1 MQRDAE
7 TPARVAD
14 ALTPPA
20 EGELHLWWT
29 RPAAA
34 LDPDLLEAYASL
46 LNATERERHGRFL
59 FARHR
64 HLFLVARA
72 LVRVT
77 LARYVAGAGAR
88 CPPAALRFEFNEHG
102 RPDLEL
108 SHGLGPVRFNLSHT
122 DGLVVMLVGRGDLG
136 VDVENITRRTSG
148 LNIAEH
154 FFAPAEVEELF
165 AFAGAHGDAL
175 AKSRFFDYWTLKEAY
190 IKARGMGLAI
200 PLRDFVYK
208 LGDGRARVDAEG
220 IRIAFSG
227 TLADEQPGDW
237 SFRLLRPDPAHR
249 VALALRQPPAS
260 PLQLRC
266 FETLPMIEDR
276 ALELSEVLSVP
287 VGGER
292 ASGRAGEG

>member
-1 MQRDAE
+1 MHSDVDPR
-7 TPARVAD
+7 ARATD
-14 ALTPPA
+14 ALTPP
-20 EGELHLWWT
+20 ERGELHLWWA

-34 LDPDLLEAYASL
+34 IDPDLLEAYASV
-46 LNATERERHGRFL
+46 LNETERERHGRFL

-77 LARYVAGAGAR
+77 LARYVAGAGAP
-88 CPPAALRFEFNEHG
+88 CSPAALRFAFNEHG
-102 RPDLEL
+102 RPDLDL

-136 VDVENITRRTSG
+136 VDVEDITRRTSG

-154 FFAPAEVEELF
+154 FFAPAEVEELL
-165 AFAGAHGDAL
+165 AFAGVHGDAL

-208 LGDGRARVDAEG
+208 LGDGRAPVGPEG
-220 IRIAFSG
+220 IRIAFAG
-227 TLADEQPGDW
+227 TLADERPGEW

-249 VALALRQPPAS
+249 VALALRQPPAAS
-260 PLQLRC
+260 LRIRC
-266 FETLPMIEDR
+266 VETLPMIDDHPL
-276 ALELSEVLSVP
+276 ALADVLSVP
-287 VGGER
+287 VSGPER
-292 ASGRAGEG
+292 S